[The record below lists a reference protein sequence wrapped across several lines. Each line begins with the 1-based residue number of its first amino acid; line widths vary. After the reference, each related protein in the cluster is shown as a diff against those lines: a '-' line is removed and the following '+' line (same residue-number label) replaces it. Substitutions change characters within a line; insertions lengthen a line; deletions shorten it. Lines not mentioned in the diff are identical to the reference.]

1 MERLSASEDKCKETA
16 EQLER
21 IQLVVKEK
29 EDDLSSLQNKYDEQ
43 SNDALNQ
50 INILTER
57 EKSLSEAN
65 QVLAETIC
73 EMEME
78 KVGLFSFLLLFGQR
92 KNSQE
97 DNYNLSL
104 YIFIAERDSG

>member
-1 MERLSASEDKCKETA
+1 MERLSASEDQCKETA

-29 EDDLSSLQNKYDEQ
+29 EDDLSSLQNKYDEE

-78 KVGLFSFLLLFGQR
+78 KVGLFSFLLLLFGQR
-92 KNSQE
+92 TTSQE
-97 DNYNLSL
+97 DNYNLSI
-104 YIFIAERDSG
+104 YIYRRK